1 MQGVIYFGLK
11 MTKKGFL
18 LVTVLALTL
27 WSVLIEPRW
36 VAHRSFDAKLNDSKP
51 LGLKVILTSDWH
63 FTKKPLW
70 RVMTHARAEEIIED
84 INKTNPDIVLITG
97 DLIAEPSQKPIF
109 AKTAEEEIAL
119 TLGKLKASKGVYAVL
134 GNHDNWYSHE
144 QMKQALAQQH
154 IQVLENE
161 ASFNKAAKLWIAGVG
176 DDTTGHAQSAKA
188 VSQIPSDEPTLI
200 MMHDPANFAEL
211 PKLNSISFAGHTH
224 GGQIYIPWYGALV
237 IPSRAPRS
245 WAYGWVEHHN
255 NFMYVTSGLGVSIL
269 PVRFNMRPEWVQFN
283 I

>member
-1 MQGVIYFGLK
+1 
-11 MTKKGFL
+11 MTKKSFL
-18 LVTVLALTL
+18 LLTIL
-27 WSVLIEPRW
+27 LFSIWSVLIEPRW
-36 VAHRSFDAKLNDSKP
+36 VARRSFEATFNNTKP

-84 INKTNPDIVLITG
+84 INKANPDIVLITG

-109 AKTAEEEIAL
+109 AKTAEEEIAQ
-119 TLGKLKASKGVYAVL
+119 TLGKLKASKGIYAVL

-144 QMKQALAQQH
+144 RMKQALAQQH

-161 ASFNKAAKLWIAGVG
+161 ASFNHLAKLWIAGVG
-176 DDTTGHAQSAKA
+176 DDTTGHAQSVKA
-188 VSQIPSDEPTLI
+188 VSQIPSDAPILL

-211 PKLNSISFAGHTH
+211 PMLNSISFAGHTH

-237 IPSRAPRS
+237 IPSRAHRS

-255 NFMYVTSGLGVSIL
+255 NLMYVTSGLGVSIL